1 MHSAEPV
8 DRMAMVSWMMMRMP
22 PMGPI
27 MVMAEAGGTRPLPA
41 SPEVRATLSAL
52 PARPS
57 DVASA
62 KGMVNQTMPP
72 RMKPLCAE
80 AGLAAMADCQY
91 DWSTK
96 TVPKLPMTLMMPN
109 LMPGS
114 DIMVRYEPWRLPWKM
129 TGCAGPWWKPP
140 TSDELPK
147 EVHPLVTSGW
157 QEPTREGRAL
167 TKVRRSHMTEA
178 EPSELHWTDVSVQS
192 ISTP

>member
-22 PMGPI
+22 PVGPI
-27 MVMAEAGGTRPLPA
+27 IAMAEAGGTRPLPA
-41 SPEVRATLSAL
+41 SPGVRATLRAL

-114 DIMVRYEPWRLPWKM
+114 DIMVRYEPWRLPCL
-129 TGCAGPWWKPP
+129 TGSVHMAGPWWKPP
-140 TSDELPK
+140 TVTLLIEAS
-147 EVHPLVTSGW
+147 PL
-157 QEPTREGRAL
+157 RYGRAVM
-167 TKVRRSHMTEA
+167 KVRRSHMIDA
-178 EPSELHWTDVSVQS
+178 EPSELHCTAVDTQS
-192 ISTP
+192 